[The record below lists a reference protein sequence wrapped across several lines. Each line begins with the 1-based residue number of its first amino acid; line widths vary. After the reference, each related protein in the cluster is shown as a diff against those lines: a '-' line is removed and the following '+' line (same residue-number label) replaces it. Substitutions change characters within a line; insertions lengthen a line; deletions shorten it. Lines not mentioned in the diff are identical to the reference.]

1 MDILL
6 ENLGVSICPVYFKA
20 IKDPGFLGSQII
32 FPELLISEVANNTY
46 SRKSDFQDSFP
57 LYFI

>member
-6 ENLGVSICPVYFKA
+6 ENLGVSVCPIYVEA

-32 FPELLISEVANNTY
+32 FPELLISEVANNTD
-46 SRKSDFQDSFP
+46 SRKTDFQDSFP
-57 LYFI
+57 L